1 VQCPIQKLYAA
12 ELHSKGRE
20 AINMAAVVDHFHM
33 GSANIYTS
41 VDKLQKELR
50 LGHYDGGFM
59 SGVVIGHKAF
69 PLNAGVYI
77 EVEAVID
84 PFAVPAGQE
93 PGFQKKAE
101 QFGTE
106 VWTGVCLRVDT
117 IAELEDIARR
127 LGGKVNPHPS
137 MRIRPDGP
145 LNKSIS
151 CPVIA
156 GAKPNF
162 ELGLPQWYC
171 WEDRLYRHPAGMPT
185 VPMQGLRKP
194 NGTEWIEMGGDEDT
208 MGKWLGQDPKTLGMR
223 FNGKKP
229 GLYAIGIRTDEGV
242 IELRRPSANQ
252 DTLDG

>member
-1 VQCPIQKLYAA
+1 
-12 ELHSKGRE
+12 
-20 AINMAAVVDHFHM
+20 MAAVLDHFHL

-41 VDKLQKELR
+41 IDRLQKELK
-50 LGHYDGGFM
+50 LAHFDGGFM
-59 SGVVIGHKAF
+59 SNVVIGHKAF

-93 PGFQKKAE
+93 PAFQKKAE
-101 QFGTE
+101 LFGTE
-106 VWTGVCLRVDT
+106 VWNGVCLRVDT
-117 IAELEDIARR
+117 MAEMEDIAKR
-127 LGGKVNPHPS
+127 LGGHVNPHPS

-151 CPVIA
+151 CPQIP

-185 VPMQGLRKP
+185 VPMAGARKP
-194 NGTEWIEMGGDEDT
+194 NGVEWVEMGGDEDR

-229 GLYAIGIRTDEGV
+229 GLYAIGIKTDEGV
-242 IELRRPSANQ
+242 IELRRPSVNQ
-252 DTLDG
+252 DTLEG